1 MQDFEFHRPNTIA
14 AAVDLIAQDEGALL
28 FAGGQTLLPTMKQRL
43 SMPSA
48 LVALR
53 DVPGLSAI
61 REHKDGYLEI
71 GAMACHAD
79 VAASPIVRRR
89 LPGLAVLAGKIADRH
104 VRNRGTLGGSI
115 ANCDP
120 AADYPAALLA
130 LSAVIATNE
139 REIAADDFFVG
150 LFTTALE
157 RQEIITSVRFPTAVC
172 FAYGKFS
179 NPASRYAIVGTAV
192 AKKAD
197 EVHIAVTGAGADG
210 VFCWEEAEARLSER
224 FDPRAIDGLEP
235 DAAMLNSDIHASAEY
250 RASLI
255 RVMTARTFALILND
269 ERGD

>member
-1 MQDFEFHRPNTIA
+1 MQDFEFHRAQTISE
-14 AAVDLIAQDEGALL
+14 AVHLIAEDEGAVLL
-28 FAGGQTLLPTMKQRL
+28 AGGQTLLPTMKQGL
-43 SMPSA
+43 ATPSA

-53 DVPGLSAI
+53 ELPGLTAI
-61 REHKDGYLEI
+61 TERGDGRLEI

-79 VAASPIVRRR
+79 VAASTIVRQR
-89 LPGLAVLAGKIADRH
+89 LPGLAALAGKIADRH

-130 LSAVIATNE
+130 LNAVIATNE
-139 REIAADDFFVG
+139 REIAADDFFIG

-157 RQEIITSVRFPTAVC
+157 RQEIVTSVYFPTVTR

-179 NPASRYAIVGTAV
+179 NPASRYAIVGAAV
-192 AKKAD
+192 AKTAD
-197 EVHIAVTGAGADG
+197 EVRVAVTGAGADG
-210 VFCWEEAEARLSER
+210 VFRWTEAEARLSEC
-224 FDPRAIDGLEP
+224 FEPRAINGIEP

-255 RVMTARTFALILND
+255 RVMTARTIASILAG
-269 ERGD
+269 E